1 MYCNRFIK
9 KLFCVKNIIVKNGKI
24 GMIVVNI
31 NE

>member
-9 KLFCVKNIIVKNGKI
+9 KLSRVKNTIVKNGKI
-24 GMIVVNI
+24 GMTVVNI